1 MQKPKFFWVC
11 NLNREERK
19 LKRLKMSKI
28 IYTCLNNQKLASS
41 FKRNLELISDK
52 IMPDNIT
59 ALPPKIV
66 KDKGIIFGIFNP
78 NDLILLKDNSVCL
91 GSIFEKE
98 NQWWKPVQKY
108 PDGSYALFRGN
119 DDCVEI
125 VSDVVA
131 SRTIWYFKN
140 EELFIASTSQR
151 AIINLIKSFKF
162 NESVIPWMLCNGN
175 LGPFNSWDSRI
186 EFLPGDSSLILNR
199 KSWTLTK
206 KVKRADFS
214 TLRVSDE
221 KHEDHLRQAL
231 TDTFES
237 IDLDY
242 SKWVLA
248 LSGGIDSRAILCNI
262 KKNDKLKT
270 ITWGS
275 GSSFSQKNND
285 AFVAKSLADFF
296 HLQHKYYKID
306 LSDEPL
312 ESIFNRFLICGEGRV
327 DHISAY
333 MDGFEMWKILFENG
347 VHGVI
352 RGDQGFGWY
361 PVLSPRDVRRT
372 IAFSLWSDFSNLI
385 SGEKFGFAKQELPN
399 TLVQREDES
408 LETWRDRM
416 QHQIRHPLVLAALND
431 LKSPYVEIINPLVS
445 RKIIYQVRKLPV
457 HLRTGKFLHRKI
469 VRTMSPRIDLA
480 KVSAT
485 GSSKNIFKSK
495 QIIDFL
501 REELSSNY
509 VYSIL
514 PKEFINY
521 IFDNVE
527 TVDNKNSKRKK
538 TIKDKI
544 KGKMPKKLKN
554 ILINTVLGQR
564 IDFNALAFRAYIICS
579 MNKILTEDVRRFD

>member
-1 MQKPKFFWVC
+1 
-11 NLNREERK
+11 
-19 LKRLKMSKI
+19 MS
-28 IYTCLNNQKLASS
+28 
-41 FKRNLELISDK
+41 
-52 IMPDNIT
+52 
-59 ALPPKIV
+59 
-66 KDKGIIFGIFNP
+66 
-78 NDLILLKDNSVCL
+78 
-91 GSIFEKE
+91 
-98 NQWWKPVQKY
+98 
-108 PDGSYALFRGN
+108 SYALFRSN
-119 DDCVEI
+119 DDYVEI
-125 VSDVVA
+125 ISDVAA

-140 EELFIASTSQR
+140 KELFIVSTSQR
-151 AIINLIKSFKF
+151 AIINAIKSFKF
-162 NESVIPWMLCNGN
+162 NASVIPWILCNGN

-186 EFLPGDSSLILNR
+186 ECLPGDSSITLNR

-206 KVKRADFS
+206 KVKSADFS
-214 TLRVSDE
+214 TMPVSDK
-221 KHEDHLRQAL
+221 KHEDLLRQAL
-231 TDTFES
+231 ADTFES

-248 LSGGIDSRAILCNI
+248 LSGGVDSRAILCNI

-275 GSSFSQKNND
+275 GSSPSQKNND

-296 HLQHKYYKID
+296 HLQHEYYKID

-333 MDGFEMWKILFENG
+333 MDGFKMWKILFENG

-361 PVLSPRDVRRT
+361 PALSPRDVRRT
-372 IAFSLWSDFSNLI
+372 IAFSLWSDFSNLR
-385 SGEKFGFAKQELPN
+385 SREEFGFAKQELPN
-399 TLVQREDES
+399 TLVQREGES
-408 LETWRDRM
+408 LEAWRDRM

-431 LKSPYVEIINPLVS
+431 LKLPYVEIINPLVS

-457 HLRTGKFLHRKI
+457 HLRTGKSLHRKI

-485 GSSKNIFKSK
+485 GSSKNILKSK
-495 QIIDFL
+495 QVIEFL
-501 REELSSNY
+501 RETLSSNY

-527 TVDNKNSKRKK
+527 TVEEKKSKKKK
-538 TIKDKI
+538 TLKDTIKK
-544 KGKMPKKLKN
+544 KMPKRLKN
-554 ILINTVLGQR
+554 ILINTILGQK
-564 IDFNALAFRAYIICS
+564 IDFNTLAFRVYIIS
-579 MNKILTEDVRRFD
+579 KMNKMLSEDTTNLD